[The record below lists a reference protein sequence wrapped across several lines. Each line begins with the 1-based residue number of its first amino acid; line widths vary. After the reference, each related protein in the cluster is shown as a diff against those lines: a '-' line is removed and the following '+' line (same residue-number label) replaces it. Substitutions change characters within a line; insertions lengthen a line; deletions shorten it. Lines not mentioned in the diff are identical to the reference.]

1 MESRNV
7 ALVPLRGGSKS
18 IPKKNIKI
26 IGGQPLCAWTL
37 QAAHNSRRIDQV
49 YVSTDS
55 EEIKSVVSG
64 LDMNVKIIDRP
75 SALATDEATTESVM
89 LHFLKAVPSFDNL
102 VTIQAT
108 SPLLESWHLDEALE
122 NFEAEGHDS
131 LLSVVR
137 TKRFFWQD
145 DGTPLN
151 YDPLNRPRRQDFPGV
166 LLENGAFYITKSSL
180 LAKSKCRLGGDI
192 GFYEM
197 PEESATE
204 IDEPGDWDV
213 AERQLKNSRLRCEVD
228 N

>member
-1 MESRNV
+1 MKSRNI

-18 IPKKNIKI
+18 IPKKNIKM

-37 QAAHNSRRIDQV
+37 QAASNAHRIEKV
-49 YVSTDS
+49 YVSTDCN
-55 EEIKSVVSG
+55 EIKNVVSG
-64 LDMNVKIIDRP
+64 LDMNVRIIDRP
-75 SALATDEATTESVM
+75 PELATDEATTESVM
-89 LHFLKAVPSFDNL
+89 LHFMEAVPPFDCL

-108 SPLLESWHLDEALE
+108 SPLLKSWHLDEALE
-122 NFEAEGHDS
+122 EFEVARHDS

-151 YDPLNRPRRQDFPGV
+151 YDPLCRPRRQDFPGI

-180 LAKSKCRLGGDI
+180 LANSKCRLGGNI

-204 IDEPGDWDV
+204 IDEPCDWDV
-213 AERQLKNSRLRCEVD
+213 AERQLKKSNSRCEVD